1 MPKRFGDFSK
11 KPEVLNEN
19 VFVDEGDVIE
29 EPPASPR
36 KVVKQV
42 IVEGPQ
48 GPPGPQGDP
57 GVQGPRGRQG
67 LQGLKGPKGDKG
79 DSGKNGDTGPQGPQ
93 GLQGPRGD
101 KGETGLRGEKGE
113 KGEPGPQGTQGERGP
128 QGVQGQ
134 KGEKGERGEPGS
146 PGVAGPQGPQGPQGT
161 QGEAGPRGER
171 GERGEAGPQGTPGPQ
186 GPQGPRGEKGE
197 RGEQGPQGNQGPVG
211 LQGQRGERGDVGP
224 PGEPGRAGE
233 KGEKGDPGE
242 VGVISVDSPLVL
254 RNKNLSIDLRE
265 IRKIAE
271 GVKGKGGSKPVLYDG
286 GGGLGEAFKT
296 ISVSGQSDLNA
307 VQYDKETLTIQAG
320 YHTYLTTDP
329 ASNTLTIR
337 SSDYSYSSGPPVTGI
352 TAGSRWMDSDTGI
365 EYVYAPAGVG
375 GAYIWIQPN
384 VPLPTVSIL
393 ATVSVTG
400 ANYAAVYSDYYIGV
414 NCTGPCTV
422 TLPFNPETGRG
433 IVVKDESGHA
443 GDGIHRAITV
453 VGASVADTIDNQ
465 ASAILNISNGAL
477 QFIYR
482 GGWRII

>member
-1 MPKRFGDFSK
+1 MPKRFNDFNK
-11 KPEVLNEN
+11 NHDVLMES
-19 VFVDEGDVIE
+19 VFVDEGDLIE

-48 GPPGPQGDP
+48 GPPGSQGDP

-101 KGETGLRGEKGE
+101 NGETGLRGEKGE

-146 PGVAGPQGPQGPQGT
+146 PGVAGPQGPQGPQGS

-211 LQGQRGERGDVGP
+211 PQGQRGDRGDVGP
-224 PGEPGRAGE
+224 YGPPGPAGE
-233 KGEKGDPGE
+233 RGEKGDPGE
-242 VGVISVDSPLVL
+242 VGVVSVDSPLIL
-254 RNKNLSIDLRE
+254 RNRNLSIDLRE

-271 GVKGKGGSKPVLYDG
+271 GVKGKGGGKPVLYDG
-286 GGGLGEAFKT
+286 GGGLDTAFKT
-296 ISVSGQSDLNA
+296 ISVSGQSDLTA
-307 VQYDKETLTIQAG
+307 VQYDKETLTFQAG
-320 YHTYLTTDP
+320 YNVFLSTNP
-329 ASNTLTIR
+329 ATNTLR
-337 SSDYSYSSGPPVTGI
+337 LDANDFHYSQTPPTSGLTSGH
-352 TAGSRWMDSDTGI
+352 RWMDATTGI
-365 EYVYAPAGVG
+365 EYVYAPVGVG
-375 GAYIWIQPN
+375 GSNVWIQPT
-384 VPLPTVSIL
+384 VPDRTISIL
-393 ATVSVTG
+393 ATTSITG
-400 ANYAAVYSDYYIGV
+400 ATYTALDTDYYIGV
-414 NCTGPCTV
+414 NRNGPVTV
-422 TLPFNPETGRG
+422 TLPQSPQTGRE

-443 GDGIHRAITV
+443 GDGIHRAITII
-453 VGASVADTIDNQ
+453 GYGSDSIDNST
-465 ASAILNISNGAL
+465 SAILNISNGAL
-477 QFIYR
+477 KFIYR